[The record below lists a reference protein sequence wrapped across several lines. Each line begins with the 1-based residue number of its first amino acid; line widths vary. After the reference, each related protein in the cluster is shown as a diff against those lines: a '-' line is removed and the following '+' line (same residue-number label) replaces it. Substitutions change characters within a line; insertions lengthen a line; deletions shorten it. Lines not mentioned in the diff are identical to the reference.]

1 MAEKNRRDVSN
12 DVVQGTLAEHR
23 HCMEVVAEV
32 EACLDRQPDRD
43 GAWLSDLLR
52 KLPKLSETLRDH
64 FAAEEKGPLFEK
76 IPYSHPQF
84 ASTLQDLKDEHGRIT
99 STVESIIRK
108 AGQLQDAEIFEL
120 RELNAQIQL
129 LIATIRRHEAAENEV
144 VVQAHWDEV
153 GVGD

>member
-1 MAEKNRRDVSN
+1 MAKKSRTDVTD
-12 DVVQGTLAEHR
+12 DVVQDTLEEHK
-23 HCMEVVAEV
+23 HCMEVVAEI
-32 EACLDRQPDRD
+32 EACLDRQPDRE
-43 GAWLSDLLR
+43 GVWLSALLL
-52 KLPKLSETLRDH
+52 KLPKLSETLRGH
-64 FAAEEKGPLFEK
+64 FSAEEKGPLFEK
-76 IPYSHPQF
+76 IPFSHPQF

-99 STVESIIRK
+99 STVDAIIRK